1 MSLIEKLKSVRN
13 NGSRRQAHI
22 DLACECIKEVELLET
37 QLKASHDEV
46 SRLRKPICPQ
56 CETELEPCVQ
66 ENYLYSESLDW
77 FCECEV
83 DDLSEIRSKLN
94 QASETKGEG

>member
-1 MSLIEKLKSVRN
+1 MSDQCMNCTVRGDLKVCLSTDC
-13 NGSRRQAHI
+13 SQH
-22 DLACECIKEVELLET
+22 ESWMTQEVMK
-37 QLKASHDEV
+37 QLKASQDEV